1 MDAQQ
6 AIAAATALL
15 GPAAAPYLSD
25 PLWSWATLLPEAVT
39 IDASGKLPGQAGY
52 VPTYEPYW
60 LAGQAAAQIDLWQAA
75 TPRTTK
81 LSVDGDSIEKAA
93 AQWGAVAASL
103 RARSPITTIAVG
115 SGSDM
120 LVPLEVYDF
129 KPTSSSVGG

>member
-93 AQWGAVAASL
+93 AQWSAVAAQL
-103 RARSPITTIAVG
+103 MARSPISAIAVG
-115 SGSDM
+115 GGT
-120 LVPLEVYDF
+120 LVPLEVYGYT
-129 KPTSSSVGG
+129 PTSSSVGG

>member
-25 PLWSWATLLPEAVT
+25 SLWSWEALLPEAVT
-39 IDASGKLPGQAGY
+39 IDSTGKLPNQPGY

-60 LAGQAAAQIDLWQAA
+60 LAGQAAAQIDRWQAA

-93 AQWGAVAASL
+93 AQWGDVAASL
-103 RARSPITTIAVG
+103 MAKSPISAIAVG
-115 SGSDM
+115 GGM
-120 LVPLEVYDF
+120 LVPLEVYDYT
-129 KPTSSSVGG
+129 PTSSSVGG

>member
-25 PLWSWATLLPEAVT
+25 SLWSWATLLPEAVT
-39 IDASGKLPGQAGY
+39 IDSTGKLPNQPEY

-60 LAGQAAAQIDLWQAA
+60 LAGQAAAQIDRWQAA

-93 AQWGAVAASL
+93 AQWGDVAASL
-103 RARSPITTIAVG
+103 MAKSPISAIAVG
-115 SGSDM
+115 GGT
-120 LVPLEVYDF
+120 LVPLEVYGYT
-129 KPTSSSVGG
+129 PTSSSVGG

>member
-25 PLWSWATLLPEAVT
+25 SLWSWATLLPEAVT
-39 IDASGKLPGQAGY
+39 LDASGKLPSQPEY

-93 AQWGAVAASL
+93 AQWGDVAAQL
-103 RARSPITTIAVG
+103 MAKSPISAIAVG
-115 SGSDM
+115 GGT
-120 LVPLEVYDF
+120 LVPLEVYGYT
-129 KPTSSSVGG
+129 PTSSSVGG

>member
-25 PLWSWATLLPEAVT
+25 SLWSWATLLPEAVT
-39 IDASGKLPGQAGY
+39 LDASGRLPSQPEY
-52 VPTYEPYW
+52 VPTYDAHW
-60 LAGQAAAQIDLWQAA
+60 LAGQAAAQIDRWQAA

-93 AQWGAVAASL
+93 AQWGDVAARL
-103 RARSPITTIAVG
+103 MALSPISAISVG
-115 SGSDM
+115 GGGM
-120 LVPLEVYDF
+120 LVPLEVYDYT
-129 KPTSSSVGG
+129 PTSSSVGG

>member
-25 PLWSWATLLPEAVT
+25 SLWSWEALLPEAVT
-39 IDASGKLPGQAGY
+39 IDSTGKLPNQPGY
-52 VPTYEPYW
+52 VPTYDAHW

-93 AQWGAVAASL
+93 AQWGDVAASL
-103 RARSPITTIAVG
+103 MGKSPIAAIAAG
-115 SGSDM
+115 GGGM
-120 LVPLEVYDF
+120 LVPLEVYDYT
-129 KPTSSSVGG
+129 PTSTSVGG

>member
-15 GPAAAPYLSD
+15 GPAAAPFLGD
-25 PLWSWATLLPEAVT
+25 PLWSWEALLPEAVT
-39 IDASGKLPGQAGY
+39 IDSTGKLPNQPGY
-52 VPTYEPYW
+52 VPTYDAHW

-93 AQWGAVAASL
+93 AQWSAVAAQL
-103 RARSPITTIAVG
+103 MAKSPISAIAVG
-115 SGSDM
+115 GGT
-120 LVPLEVYDF
+120 LVPLEVYDYT
-129 KPTSSSVGG
+129 PTSSSVGG

>member
-25 PLWSWATLLPEAVT
+25 SLWSWATLLPEAVT
-39 IDASGKLPGQAGY
+39 IDSTGKLPNQPGY
-52 VPTYEPYW
+52 VPTYDAHW
-60 LAGQAAAQIDLWQAA
+60 LAGQAAIQIDRWQAA

-93 AQWGAVAASL
+93 AQWGDVAARL
-103 RARSPITTIAVG
+103 MARSPISAIAVG
-115 SGSDM
+115 GGM
-120 LVPLEVYDF
+120 LVPLEVYDYT
-129 KPTSSSVGG
+129 PTSSSVGG

>member
-25 PLWSWATLLPEAVT
+25 SLWSWATLLPEAVT
-39 IDASGKLPGQAGY
+39 IDSTGKLPNQPGY
-52 VPTYEPYW
+52 VPTYDAHW
-60 LAGQAAAQIDLWQAA
+60 LAGQAAAQIDRWQAA

-93 AQWGAVAASL
+93 AQWGDVAAQL
-103 RARSPITTIAVG
+103 MARSPISAITVG
-115 SGSDM
+115 GGM
-120 LVPLEVYDF
+120 LVPLEVYGYT
-129 KPTSSSVGG
+129 PTSSSVGG

>member
-25 PLWSWATLLPEAVT
+25 SLWSWATLLPEAVT
-39 IDASGKLPGQAGY
+39 LDASGRLPSQPEY

-60 LAGQAAAQIDLWQAA
+60 LAGQAAAQIDRWQAA

-93 AQWGAVAASL
+93 AQWSAVAAQL
-103 RARSPITTIAVG
+103 MAKSPISAIAMG
-115 SGSDM
+115 GGT

>member
-15 GPAAAPYLSD
+15 GPAATPFLSD
-25 PLWSWATLLPEAVT
+25 PLWSWAALLPEAVT
-39 IDASGKLPGQAGY
+39 IDASGKLPNQPGY
-52 VPTYEPYW
+52 VPTYDAHW

-93 AQWGAVAASL
+93 AQWGDVAAQL
-103 RARSPITTIAVG
+103 MARSPISAIAVG
-115 SGSDM
+115 GGM
-120 LVPLEVYDF
+120 LVPLEVYGYT
-129 KPTSSSVGG
+129 PTSSSVGG

>member
-15 GPAAAPYLSD
+15 GPAAAPFLGD
-25 PLWSWATLLPEAVT
+25 PLWSWEALLPEAVT
-39 IDASGKLPGQAGY
+39 IDSTGKLPSQPEY
-52 VPTYEPYW
+52 VPTYDAHW
-60 LAGQAAAQIDLWQAA
+60 LAGQAAIQIDRWQAA

-93 AQWGAVAASL
+93 AQWSAVAAQL
-103 RARSPITTIAVG
+103 MARSPIAAIAAG
-115 SGSDM
+115 GGGR

-129 KPTSSSVGG
+129 RPTSSIGG

>member
-1 MDAQQ
+1 MEQQQ

-15 GPAAAPYLSD
+15 GPAATPFLGD

-52 VPTYEPYW
+52 VPTYDAHW
-60 LAGQAAAQIDLWQAA
+60 LAGQAAIQIDLWQAA

-93 AQWGAVAASL
+93 AQWSAVAASL
-103 RARSPITTIAVG
+103 MAKSPISAIAAG
-115 SGSDM
+115 GGGM
-120 LVPLEVYDF
+120 LVPLEVYDL
-129 KPTSSSVGG
+129 KPTSSVGG

>member
-25 PLWSWATLLPEAVT
+25 SLWSWATLLPEAVT
-39 IDASGKLPGQAGY
+39 IDSTGKLPNQPGY
-52 VPTYEPYW
+52 VLTYEPYW

-93 AQWGAVAASL
+93 AQWSAVAAQL
-103 RARSPITTIAVG
+103 MARSPISAIAVG
-115 SGSDM
+115 GGT
-120 LVPLEVYDF
+120 LVPLEVYGYT
-129 KPTSSSVGG
+129 PTSSSVGG

>member
-15 GPAAAPYLSD
+15 GPAATPFLSD
-25 PLWSWATLLPEAVT
+25 PLWSWEALLPEAVT
-39 IDASGKLPGQAGY
+39 LDASGKLPSQPEY

-60 LAGQAAAQIDLWQAA
+60 LAGQAAAQIGLWQSA

-93 AQWGAVAASL
+93 AQWSAVAAQL
-103 RARSPITTIAVG
+103 MARSPISAIAVG
-115 SGSDM
+115 GGT
-120 LVPLEVYDF
+120 LVPLEVYGYT
-129 KPTSSSVGG
+129 PTSSSVGG

>member
-25 PLWSWATLLPEAVT
+25 SLWSWATLLPEAVT
-39 IDASGKLPGQAGY
+39 LDASGRLPSQPEY
-52 VPTYEPYW
+52 VPTYDAHW
-60 LAGQAAAQIDLWQAA
+60 LAGQAAIQIDRWQAA

-93 AQWGAVAASL
+93 AQWSAVAASL
-103 RARSPITTIAVG
+103 MAKSPIAAIAVG
-115 SGSDM
+115 GGM
-120 LVPLEVYDF
+120 LVPLEVYDYT
-129 KPTSSSVGG
+129 PTSSSVGG

>member
-15 GPAAAPYLSD
+15 GPAAAPFLGD
-25 PLWSWATLLPEAVT
+25 PLWSWEALLPEAVT
-39 IDASGKLPGQAGY
+39 IDSTGKLPNQPGY
-52 VPTYEPYW
+52 VPTYDAHW
-60 LAGQAAAQIDLWQAA
+60 LAGQAAIQIDRWQSA

-93 AQWGAVAASL
+93 AQWGDVAAQL
-103 RARSPITTIAVG
+103 MARSPISAIAVG
-115 SGSDM
+115 GGGM

>member
-1 MDAQQ
+1 MEQQQ

-15 GPAAAPYLSD
+15 GPAATPFLSD
-25 PLWSWATLLPEAVT
+25 SLWSWATLLPEAVT

-60 LAGQAAAQIDLWQAA
+60 LAGQAAAQIGLWQAA

-93 AQWGAVAASL
+93 AQWSAVAAQL
-103 RARSPITTIAVG
+103 MARSPISAIAVG
-115 SGSDM
+115 GGGT
-120 LVPLEVYDF
+120 LVPLEVYDYT
-129 KPTSSSVGG
+129 PTSSSVGG

>member
-1 MDAQQ
+1 MDGQQ
-6 AIAAATALL
+6 AIAVATSLL
-15 GPAAAPYLSD
+15 GPAATPFLSD
-25 PLWSWATLLPEAVT
+25 SLWSWATLLPEAVT

-103 RARSPITTIAVG
+103 MAKSPISAIAVG
-115 SGSDM
+115 GGGM

-129 KPTSSSVGG
+129 KPTSSSIGG

>member
-25 PLWSWATLLPEAVT
+25 SLWSWATLLPEAVT
-39 IDASGKLPGQAGY
+39 LDASGRLPSQPEY

-60 LAGQAAAQIDLWQAA
+60 LAGQAAAQIDRWQAA

-93 AQWGAVAASL
+93 AQWSAVAAQL
-103 RARSPITTIAVG
+103 MARSPISAIAVG
-115 SGSDM
+115 GGT
-120 LVPLEVYDF
+120 LVPLEVYGYT
-129 KPTSSSVGG
+129 PTSSSVGG

>member
-15 GPAAAPYLSD
+15 GPAATPFLSD
-25 PLWSWATLLPEAVT
+25 SLWSWATLLPEAVT

-60 LAGQAAAQIDLWQAA
+60 LAGQAATQIDRWQAA

-81 LSVDGDSIEKAA
+81 LSVDGDSIEKTA

-103 RARSPITTIAVG
+103 MASSPISAIAG
-115 SGSDM
+115 GGGGM
-120 LVPLEVYDF
+120 LVPLAVYGYT
-129 KPTSSSVGG
+129 PTSSSVGG

>member
-25 PLWSWATLLPEAVT
+25 SLWSWATLLPEAVT
-39 IDASGKLPGQAGY
+39 IDSTGKLPNQPGY
-52 VPTYEPYW
+52 VPTYDAHW
-60 LAGQAAAQIDLWQAA
+60 LAGQAAAQIDRWQAA

-93 AQWGAVAASL
+93 AQWGDVAAQL
-103 RARSPITTIAVG
+103 MAKSPIAAIAAG
-115 SGSDM
+115 GGGM
-120 LVPLEVYDF
+120 LVPLEVYDYT
-129 KPTSSSVGG
+129 PTSSSVGG

>member
-6 AIAAATALL
+6 AIAAATAHL
-15 GPAAAPYLSD
+15 GPAAAPFLGD
-25 PLWSWATLLPEAVT
+25 PLWSWEALLPEAVT
-39 IDASGKLPGQAGY
+39 IDSTGKLPNQPGY

-60 LAGQAAAQIDLWQAA
+60 LAGQAAAQIDRWQAA

-93 AQWGAVAASL
+93 AQWSAVAASL
-103 RARSPITTIAVG
+103 MAKSPIAAIAAG
-115 SGSDM
+115 GGGM

-129 KPTSSSVGG
+129 KPTSSVGG

>member
-25 PLWSWATLLPEAVT
+25 SLWSWEALLPEAVT
-39 IDASGKLPGQAGY
+39 IDSTGKLPNQPGY
-52 VPTYEPYW
+52 VPTYDAHW
-60 LAGQAAAQIDLWQAA
+60 LAGQAAIQIDRWQAA

-93 AQWGAVAASL
+93 AQWGDVAASL
-103 RARSPITTIAVG
+103 MAKSPISAIAVG
-115 SGSDM
+115 GGM
-120 LVPLEVYDF
+120 LVPLEVYDYT
-129 KPTSSSVGG
+129 PTSSSVGG

>member
-15 GPAAAPYLSD
+15 GPAATPFLSD
-25 PLWSWATLLPEAVT
+25 PLWSWAALLPEAVT
-39 IDASGKLPGQAGY
+39 LDASGRLPSQPEY

-60 LAGQAAAQIDLWQAA
+60 LAGQAAIQIDRWQAA

-93 AQWGAVAASL
+93 AQWSAVAAQL
-103 RARSPITTIAVG
+103 MAKSPISAIAMG
-115 SGSDM
+115 GGT
-120 LVPLEVYDF
+120 LVPLEVYGYT
-129 KPTSSSVGG
+129 PTSSSVGG